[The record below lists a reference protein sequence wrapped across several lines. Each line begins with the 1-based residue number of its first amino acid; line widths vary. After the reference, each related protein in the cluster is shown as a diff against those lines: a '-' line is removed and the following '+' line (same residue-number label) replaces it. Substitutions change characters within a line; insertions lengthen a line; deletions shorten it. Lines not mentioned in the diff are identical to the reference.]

1 MTQIYDNEQAR
12 IDTFVMA
19 VYRADTEDSLTWDK
33 IHDRADELLNISD
46 RIAQDRREAAKTTE
60 ASGK

>member
-19 VYRADTEDSLTWDK
+19 VHRADTEDSLTWDK